1 MLLEA
6 WSLQKYNKVK
16 CEKKQSADEQGI
28 TLQFM
33 WHIGNLETNTKGWN
47 DRSIE
52 QADLSWRAFMEYY
65 NMENRKVPSVQFTV
79 AI

>member
-1 MLLEA
+1 
-6 WSLQKYNKVK
+6 
-16 CEKKQSADEQGI
+16 
-28 TLQFM
+28 M